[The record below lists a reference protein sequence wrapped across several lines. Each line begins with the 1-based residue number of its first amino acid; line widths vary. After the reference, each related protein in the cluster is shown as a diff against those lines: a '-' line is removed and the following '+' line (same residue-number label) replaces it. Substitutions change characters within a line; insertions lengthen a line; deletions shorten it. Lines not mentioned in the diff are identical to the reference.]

1 MILAGVSTLRL
12 PGRLTPPEVSRVL
25 IGSSGCSCEEQ
36 AASAKAAAANA
47 VNVKVRYADMC
58 GLLINAG

>member
-12 PGRLTPPEVSRVL
+12 PGRLTPEVSRVL
-25 IGSSGCSCEEQ
+25 IGSSGCSGEEQ
-36 AASAKAAAANA
+36 AASAKAAAAKA
-47 VNVKVRYADMC
+47 VNLKVRYADMC